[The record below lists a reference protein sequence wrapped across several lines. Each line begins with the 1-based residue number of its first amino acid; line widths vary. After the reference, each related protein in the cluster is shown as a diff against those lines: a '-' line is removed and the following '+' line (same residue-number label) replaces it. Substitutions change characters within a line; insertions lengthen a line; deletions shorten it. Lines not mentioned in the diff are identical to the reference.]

1 MSRIPRFCIDIR
13 AAVTLAQQ
21 SRDAEIHM
29 AVAIGGARYGLGF
42 RDGSSIRRSPN
53 DTPASARNFSNLDLI
68 VDPLVAGRAISLVL
82 IGTDM
87 PTWAAYKTA
96 VGGTWG
102 SEPHRPPV
110 EAWPHWAADAQ
121 ACVDY
126 IRAKYSDAG
135 LDPDEYAW
143 FQIANEVNQ
152 GGSGGP
158 WATTDPFTYAPP
170 YDNLD
175 PGEFDGPGAGLN
187 GWDADYPRN
196 VGDQLEYLVNN
207 VDFRGSPV
215 VGVAHETQT
224 GTDFTNEKASLPQL
238 AGHFHGL
245 THLAMNDYH
254 GLTLAESLSKRQ
266 FARAWVRLCQTE
278 RAELLA
284 AYVDA
289 GLVEA
294 TGMPWVLSE
303 VGINL
308 SQCNFGSAP
317 LDKHGHFARG
327 EYLRRILVELFRDG
341 RFELISL
348 YVSRSR
354 TDGESATATYAL
366 ADFAAAYFGSWRAIG
381 NMHGLESDAPPAVST
396 SEDYVSVSDES
407 FSVPETS

>member
-1 MSRIPRFCIDIR
+1 MTRFCIDIR
-13 AAVTLAQQ
+13 AAVTLTQ
-21 SRDAEIHM
+21 SLRDAEIEM
-29 AVAIGGARYGLGF
+29 ALAIGGARYGLGF

-53 DTPASARNFSNLDLI
+53 DTPASERNFSNLDLI

-187 GWDADYPRN
+187 GWDAAYPRN

-224 GTDFTNEKASLPQL
+224 GTDFENEKASVGQIVAHAP
-238 AGHFHGL
+238 AL
-245 THLAMNDYH
+245 THLAMNEYH
-254 GLTLAESLSKRQ
+254 GLPLWYSLSKRR
-266 FARAWVRLCQTE
+266 FAREWVV
-278 RAELLA
+278 RAESARRELLA
-284 AYVDA
+284 AYVSA
-289 GLVEA
+289 GFAGA
-294 TGMPWVLSE
+294 TSLPWVMSE
-303 VGINL
+303 VGLNL
-308 SQCNFGSAP
+308 SQANFGTAP
-317 LDKHGHFARG
+317 FGGHGHFARG
-327 EYLRRILVELFRDG
+327 QFVR
-341 RFELISL
+341 ELIEQLAPRWGLVSV
-348 YVSRSR
+348 YVSRAR
-354 TDGESATATYAL
+354 DAETDAATYAMANVGAEFL
-366 ADFAAAYFGSWRAIG
+366 GAWRAIG
-381 NMHGLESDAPPAVST
+381 RFSGFASDSPPASST
-396 SEDYVSVSDES
+396 SGSYVTSSGESTSVSD
-407 FSVPETS
+407 T